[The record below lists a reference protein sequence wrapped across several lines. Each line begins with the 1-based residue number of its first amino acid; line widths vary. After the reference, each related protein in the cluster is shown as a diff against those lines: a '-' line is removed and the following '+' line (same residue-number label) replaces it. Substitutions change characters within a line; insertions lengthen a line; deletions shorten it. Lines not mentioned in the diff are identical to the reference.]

1 MNDLTNA
8 RLAYF
13 ETDQIKYAVQ
23 LWKAVKAAHFAE
35 FDVLKFTQNWTYAD
49 DVLARS
55 LIADD
60 DRVSN
65 SAVELMQMRML
76 FAEQYAERAR
86 KLGAPVTGGA
96 PKAAI
101 PARSAAGGNGNA
113 AEAPHESESP
123 NRRYL
128 KGLR

>member
-13 ETDQIKYAVQ
+13 ETDQINYAAQ

-35 FDVLKFTQNWTYAD
+35 FDVLKFTQNWAYAD
-49 DVLARS
+49 DVLAWS

-60 DRVSN
+60 DSVSN

-76 FAEQYAERAR
+76 FVEQYAARAR
-86 KLGAPVTGGA
+86 KLGAPVSGSA
-96 PKAAI
+96 PKATT
-101 PARSAAGGNGNA
+101 PARSAAGANGNV
-113 AEAPHESESP
+113 AESPHETESP